1 MVGTVLLKM
10 RVVNCAEVEMETH
23 EVFGVRPTLSEY
35 SYVDRGDLDE
45 TFRRLIRRRQQHVAI
60 RGASKSGKSWLRQR
74 VLDNPIIVQCRWG
87 YAVED
92 IYRDAL
98 ARLGIELVV
107 ERKEGAGFKGKVKA
121 TGEAGFKLLA
131 KVTGEAEFEGEFS
144 REVLKEAVGKDVND
158 LEFVAGLIKGS
169 GRTLVIEDF
178 HYMRVEEQR
187 KFSFDLK
194 TLWDYETFVVVV
206 GVWTSDNML
215 ISLNPDL
222 AERIQEIQV
231 AWSKAE
237 LKQVVAKGCAK
248 LNIRLKDSNA
258 DKLSEISYGSVG
270 LLQTLALRFLEDE
283 LKIHAAAAD
292 HDEILVDSL
301 KCIDDAAMHVADQLN
316 EVYQTF
322 AKRVCEGI
330 RRRQNATGIYAHAM
344 AAVME
349 ATEEELGAGVP
360 AKRICDVASAREPR
374 IVLGNLK
381 RALSKFP
388 ELQVDEDGRG
398 LVLAYDTR
406 NEIVSVVDKRLL
418 LYRAYL
424 TVKWPWE
431 DLISEVADKK
441 DAFDEVGAA

>member
-1 MVGTVLLKM
+1 
-10 RVVNCAEVEMETH
+10 METH
-23 EVFGVRPTLSEY
+23 EVFGIRPTLSEH
-35 SYVDRGDLDE
+35 SYVDRGELDA
-45 TFRRLIRRRQQHVAI
+45 TFSRLVRRKQQHIAI
-60 RGASKSGKSWLRQR
+60 RGASKSGKSWLRQK
-74 VLDNPIIVQCRWG
+74 VLNNPIIVQCRWG

-98 ARLGIELVV
+98 ARLGIELVI
-107 ERKEGAGFKGKVKA
+107 ERTNGTGLKGKVKA

-131 KVTGEAEFEGEFS
+131 KVTGEAEFEGEYN
-144 REVLKEAVGKDVND
+144 REVVTEAVGKDVND
-158 LEFVAGLIKGS
+158 LEFVAGLIRES
-169 GRTLVIEDF
+169 GRFLVIEDF

-194 TLWDYETFVVVV
+194 TLWDYQTFVVVV
-206 GVWTSDNML
+206 GVWTSENML

-231 AWSKAE
+231 SWSRLE
-237 LKQVVAKGCAK
+237 LKNVLSKGCSK

-258 DKLSEISYGSVG
+258 EKLAQISYGSVG

-283 LKIHAAAAD
+283 LGIEEYGPDDA
-292 HDEILVDSL
+292 ELV
-301 KCIDDAAMHVADQLN
+301 IDDLATVDAAAMHVADQLN

-330 RRRQNATGIYAHAM
+330 RKRQNATGIYAHAM
-344 AAVME
+344 AVVME
-349 ATEEELGAGVP
+349 ATEDQLSAGVS
-360 AKRICDVASAREPR
+360 AKSICDVAHAREPR

-381 RALSKFP
+381 RALAKFP

-406 NEIVSVVDKRLL
+406 NELVSVVDKRLL
-418 LYRAYL
+418 LYRTYS

-431 DLISEVADKK
+431 DLIAEVASKSN
-441 DAFDEVGAA
+441 AFEE